1 MGNSLATSGGKRRGA
16 GRPSKLRLFQ
26 RKLAEARQSMQERF
40 WDSAALLAMAQPD
53 LMQQAI
59 TMAKSG
65 DRLMLRFLIE
75 HYNKLMGTLPEEQ
88 RTPYAAY
95 SERIVAVIQR
105 NINQLGAVGASGEG
119 NTRGIVVEAVT
130 SDDRPLLPPSE
141 AEAGD
146 GWREVREVISRGTTG
161 SSEAQAGEVVLVGGG
176 AV

>member
-1 MGNSLATSGGKRRGA
+1 MANLTAGGKRQGA

-40 WDSAALLAMAQPD
+40 WDSAALLALAQPD
-53 LMQQAI
+53 LMTQAI

-75 HYNKLMGTLPEEQ
+75 HFNKLMGTLPEEQ

-105 NINQLGAVGASGEG
+105 NINQLGAMD
-119 NTRGIVVEAVT
+119 TRSKGDARGPVAEAEF
-130 SDDRPLLPPSE
+130 SDVSPVLPPSE
-141 AEAGD
+141 DSPGD
-146 GWREVREVISRGTTG
+146 GGREVGEVVSRGATG
-161 SSEAQAGEVVLVGGG
+161 SSEAHVGEIVLVGGG
-176 AV
+176 TV